1 MAAILLQNKYLKS
14 INLQRVSL
22 DDSTAFYLIEG
33 FVRAASLSTIKLDF
47 NKLTGVFVERF
58 CKKISMSGFTQQY
71 QQLSNNASGSV
82 LASESEET
90 ISRLNSDRITSQG
103 VPTGLLNL
111 SFEGNNLGD
120 RGAEAIALLIQTKND

>member
-1 MAAILLQNKYLKS
+1 
-14 INLQRVSL
+14 
-22 DDSTAFYLIEG
+22 
-33 FVRAASLSTIKLDF
+33 
-47 NKLTGVFVERF
+47 
-58 CKKISMSGFTQQY
+58 MSGFTQQY